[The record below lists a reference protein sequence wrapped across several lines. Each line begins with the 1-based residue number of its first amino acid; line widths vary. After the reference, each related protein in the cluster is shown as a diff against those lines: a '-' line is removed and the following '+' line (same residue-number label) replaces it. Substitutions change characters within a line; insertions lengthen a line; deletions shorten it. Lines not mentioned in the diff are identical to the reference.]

1 MSVATCSHE
10 DVNGGGAD
18 VNGCRLHPLIT
29 LHTKWGCYIWP
40 PEWGVGVEGLSIN
53 ECCRE
58 GEALLSKRK
67 KGELWQHNK
76 NTNIIVTNS
85 NALLFGLSGSILS
98 RTRDH
103 CLTSLGVDGVGV
115 RLAMV

>member
-1 MSVATCSHE
+1 MSVATRSHE
-10 DVNGGGAD
+10 HVNGGGAD
-18 VNGCRLHPLIT
+18 VNGRRSHPLIT
-29 LHTKWGCYIWP
+29 SHKNGDAKSGHLNGVWGWRDYQLMND
-40 PEWGVGVEGLSIN
+40 VG
-53 ECCRE
+53 

-76 NTNIIVTNS
+76 NTNIVTNS
-85 NALLFGLSGSILS
+85 NALLFGSSRSILL
-98 RTRDH
+98 RMRDR